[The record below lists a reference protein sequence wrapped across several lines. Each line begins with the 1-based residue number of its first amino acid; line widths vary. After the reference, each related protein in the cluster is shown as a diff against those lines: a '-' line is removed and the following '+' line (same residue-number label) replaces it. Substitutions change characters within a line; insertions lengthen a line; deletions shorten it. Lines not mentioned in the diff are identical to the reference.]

1 LSDMTSLMEMRSLM
15 SLELVRNLCGDLNEA
30 NTGIDEVDV
39 MFLREIERVYK
50 KLLWEFEDIITGNDG
65 DDMMALLRF
74 I

>member
-1 LSDMTSLMEMRSLM
+1 
-15 SLELVRNLCGDLNEA
+15 LELVRSHCGDLYEA